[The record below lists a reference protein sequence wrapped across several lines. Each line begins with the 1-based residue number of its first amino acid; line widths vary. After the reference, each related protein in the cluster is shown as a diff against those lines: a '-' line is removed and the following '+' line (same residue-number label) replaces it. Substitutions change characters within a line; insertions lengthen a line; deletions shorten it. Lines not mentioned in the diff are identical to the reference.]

1 MKSDLERGIAVTGKI
16 VDADEA
22 DTVFGKRW
30 GSQLFRLT
38 DQDIE
43 ALRQGKYLALDIR
56 GEYIAYLEASFAEK
70 RHD

>member
-16 VDADEA
+16 VDADEE

-38 DQDIE
+38 EQDIE

-56 GEYIAYLEASFAEK
+56 GEYIAYLEVASTEE

>member
-1 MKSDLERGIAVTGKI
+1 MKSDLERGIAVTETI
-16 VDADEA
+16 VDADEEN
-22 DTVFGKRW
+22 TVFGKRW

-38 DQDIE
+38 EQDIE

-56 GEYIAYLEASFAEK
+56 GEYIAYLEVASTEE

>member
-1 MKSDLERGIAVTGKI
+1 MTSDLERGIAATNEI

-38 DQDIE
+38 EQDID
-43 ALRQGKYLALDIR
+43 ALRQGKYLALDIL
-56 GEYIAYLEASFAEK
+56 GEYIAYLEAASTEE

>member
-1 MKSDLERGIAVTGKI
+1 MKSDLERGIAVTGEL

-38 DQDIE
+38 EQDIE

-56 GEYIAYLEASFAEK
+56 GEYIAYLEVASTEE

>member
-1 MKSDLERGIAVTGKI
+1 MKSDLERGIAATEKI
-16 VDADEA
+16 VDSDEEN
-22 DTVFGKRW
+22 TVFGKRW

-38 DQDIE
+38 EQDID

-56 GEYIAYLEASFAEK
+56 GEYIAYLEASSTEE

>member
-1 MKSDLERGIAVTGKI
+1 MKYDLERGIAATDKI

-30 GSQLFRLT
+30 GYDVFRLT
-38 DQDIE
+38 EQDIA
-43 ALRQGKYLALDIR
+43 ALREGKFLALDIL
-56 GEYIAYLEASFAEK
+56 GEYVAYLEGPPTAP

>member
-16 VDADEA
+16 VDTDEA

-38 DQDIE
+38 AQDVD
-43 ALRQGKYLALDIR
+43 ALRQGKYLALDIH
-56 GEYIAYLEASFAEK
+56 GEYIAYLEAASTEK

>member
-16 VDADEA
+16 VEADEE

-38 DQDIE
+38 EQDIE
-43 ALRQGKYLALDIR
+43 ALRQGKYVALDIL
-56 GEYIAYLEASFAEK
+56 GEYVAYLEGPRTATS
-70 RHD
+70 HD

>member
-16 VDADEA
+16 VEADEE

-38 DQDIE
+38 EQDIE
-43 ALRQGKYLALDIR
+43 ALRQGKYVALDIL
-56 GEYIAYLEASFAEK
+56 GEYVAYLEGPRTATG
-70 RHD
+70 DD